1 MSRVKDRDYLALT
14 AMLRAREAKMLDR
27 DRIERMLSAADFA
40 DAAKLLADCG
50 YEDMSAMN
58 ASQLDAALNARK
70 KAIYEEIGRMC
81 PETSLVDVFRMKY
94 DYHNAKVLVKDGALG
109 AGADGTAVA
118 TTTAV
123 GGAAGAGQRLLSQLG
138 RVPAGK
144 LADAVAE
151 ARYSEVPEVLAGA
164 IQEAQVVLAKTGNSQ
179 AAEFILD
186 RAYHKELEV
195 LAEKQDSTYL
205 KGYVKVLIDAANL
218 GAAVRTVRMK
228 KGVDFLMTAL
238 FEGGNASARA
248 VADAA
253 MNGDALLVLFQAT
266 PLEDAA
272 ALGVDAMKGG
282 SMTKFELACD
292 DAVTSYLGRAKM
304 VSFGSEAVVA
314 YLARLESEITAIRM
328 ILTGRLAG
336 INPAVIRERLR
347 DLNG

>member
-1 MSRVKDRDYLALT
+1 MARVKDRDYLALT
-14 AMLRAREAKMLDR
+14 AMLRAREGKMLDR
-27 DRIERMLSAADFA
+27 DRTERMLGAADFG
-40 DAAKLLADCG
+40 DAAKLLTDCG

-58 ASQLDAALNARK
+58 AAQIDEVLSARK
-70 KAIYEEIGRMC
+70 LAIYEEIGRMC
-81 PETSLVDVFRMKY
+81 PEKELVDVFRLKY
-94 DYHNAKVLVKDGALG
+94 DYHNAKVLVKAGALG
-109 AGADGTAVA
+109 T
-118 TTTAV
+118 
-123 GGAAGAGQRLLSQLG
+123 AAGNSHLFSDMG
-138 RVPAGK
+138 RIPAEK

-151 ARYSEVPEVLAGA
+151 ARYSEVPAVMAAA

-179 AAEFILD
+179 AAEFIMD
-186 RAYHKELEV
+186 RAYHKELLN
-195 LAEKQDSTYL
+195 LAERQNSEYL
-205 KGYVKVLIDAANL
+205 KGYARILVDAANL

-238 FEGGNASARA
+238 FEGGNASPKA

-253 MNGDALLVLFQAT
+253 LNGDGLMALFTAT
-266 PLEDAA
+266 PLAGAA

-282 SMTKFELACD
+282 SMTRFELACD

-304 VSFGSEAVVA
+304 VSFGAEAVVA

-336 INPAVIRERLR
+336 IDPAVIRERLR